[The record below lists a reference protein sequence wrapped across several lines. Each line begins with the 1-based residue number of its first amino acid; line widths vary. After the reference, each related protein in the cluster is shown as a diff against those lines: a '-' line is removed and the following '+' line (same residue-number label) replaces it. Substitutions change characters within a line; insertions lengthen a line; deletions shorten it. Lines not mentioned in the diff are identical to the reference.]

1 LTHDLEQSKAKYKVS
16 FKSLEYVKNK
26 SDEIGATIF
35 FSTYPAAWHI
45 NPEYSKF
52 FQMKN
57 FNNILD
63 LRNNHA
69 YQELVNYYAAKLGI
83 LNLDSFDFFIKNPG
97 KYWGD
102 YDPHFNASGY
112 KLYAKF
118 LYQQTEKFIKG
129 DLRQ

>member
-1 LTHDLEQSKAKYKVS
+1 ME
-16 FKSLEYVKNK
+16 
-26 SDEIGATIF
+26 
-35 FSTYPAAWHI
+35 
-45 NPEYSKF
+45 
-52 FQMKN
+52 N

-63 LRNNHA
+63 FRNNHV

-83 LNLDSFDFFIKNPG
+83 LNLDSIDFFIKNPG

-118 LYQQTEKFIKG
+118 LYQQTEKFIKEN
-129 DLRQ
+129 LRQ